1 MEQKYSST
9 FKEDA
14 LQLAEREGVA
24 AASEK
29 LGINKRNI
37 YEWRKSKRN
46 KQGKIQKNL
55 RPGETAEDYQRR
67 LERECDELREA
78 NYILRKAMG
87 FLVGR

>member
-1 MEQKYSST
+1 MEKQYSST

-14 LQLAEREGVA
+14 LRLAEREGVA

-37 YEWRKSKRN
+37 YQWRKSKRL
-46 KQGKIQKNL
+46 KRDRIQEEL
-55 RPGETAEDYQRR
+55 RPGETIEEGYKR
-67 LERECDELREA
+67 LERENNELREA
-78 NYILRKAMG
+78 NYILKKAMG

>member
-37 YEWRKSKRN
+37 YEWRKSKR
-46 KQGKIQKNL
+46 IQKNL

>member
-1 MEQKYSST
+1 MGQQYSST

-14 LQLAEREGVA
+14 LALAEREGVA

-29 LGINKRNI
+29 LGIAKRNI
-37 YEWRKSKRN
+37 YEWRKSKRI
-46 KQGKIQKNL
+46 KQGKLQEHM
-55 RPGETAEDYQRR
+55 RPGETPEEYQRR